1 MSTSFQC
8 QKCQKQTPETNKFPE
23 PEFLFCIHC
32 GTRHKMVAAIGD
44 YSWSVDKDHDMLDC
58 LEWIDAHLDHRP
70 SLKDRVDLL
79 TKDER
84 AYIKQVIDA
93 AKKARGA

>member
-8 QKCQKQTPETNKFPE
+8 QKCKKQTPETNRFPE

-44 YSWSVDKDHDMLDC
+44 YSWAIAENETLQKLEECLEVLFETYEADNPGFSALTNDFIASVDEFVRK
-58 LEWIDAHLDHRP
+58 
-70 SLKDRVDLL
+70 
-79 TKDER
+79 
-84 AYIKQVIDA
+84 
-93 AKKARGA
+93 AKGE